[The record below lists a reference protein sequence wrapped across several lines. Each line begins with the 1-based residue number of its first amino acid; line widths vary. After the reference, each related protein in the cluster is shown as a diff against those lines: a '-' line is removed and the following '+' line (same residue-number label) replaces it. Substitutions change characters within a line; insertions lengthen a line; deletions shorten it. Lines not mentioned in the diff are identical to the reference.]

1 VNVRVARSAGFCSG
15 VKRALALARATA
27 KKHSR
32 VVMLGDIVHNEDVVR
47 DIAACGIKKIR
58 RLGRGEHTVLLIRAH
73 GASRK
78 TIEKARQ
85 QGYTIADATCPMV
98 KEIHT
103 LARNAEKDGYTV
115 IIIGDEKHDEVQG
128 ILGQLNT
135 KALVIDTAKQ
145 INPTLLHSITKAAV
159 VVQSTQNTEKVSR
172 LVNLLKGHIPDLKF
186 HNTICNPTRIK
197 QKEIKTMPLK
207 NDVMLIIGSK
217 TSANT
222 RRLYEI
228 SRELNR
234 NTYWIQ
240 SKKQIDSRWFK
251 EAGSVGI
258 TAGASTPEYI
268 TDAVI
273 AYVKDLKP

>member
-1 VNVRVARSAGFCSG
+1 
-15 VKRALALARATA
+15 
-27 KKHSR
+27 
-32 VVMLGDIVHNEDVVR
+32 
-47 DIAACGIKKIR
+47 
-58 RLGRGEHTVLLIRAH
+58 
-73 GASRK
+73 
-78 TIEKARQ
+78 
-85 QGYTIADATCPMV
+85 
-98 KEIHT
+98 
-103 LARNAEKDGYTV
+103 
-115 IIIGDEKHDEVQG
+115 
-128 ILGQLNT
+128 
-135 KALVIDTAKQ
+135 
-145 INPTLLHSITKAAV
+145 
-159 VVQSTQNTEKVSR
+159 
-172 LVNLLKGHIPDLKF
+172 
-186 HNTICNPTRIK
+186 
-197 QKEIKTMPLK
+197 MPLK